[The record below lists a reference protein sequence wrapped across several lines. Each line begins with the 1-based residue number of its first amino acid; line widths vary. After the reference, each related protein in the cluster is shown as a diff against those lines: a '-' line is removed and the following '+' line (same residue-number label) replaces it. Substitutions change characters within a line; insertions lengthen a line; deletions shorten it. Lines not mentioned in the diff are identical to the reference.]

1 MIIEIKSPKKGTIG
15 KINVSVGDKVTAGQE
30 LLSLET
36 KKGNAVVKSQ
46 HDGAVES
53 IEVEEGAEVK
63 ALDILLKI
71 AGAQETAVQKTEE
84 KVKSEEKIEC
94 DITIIGGGP
103 GGYVAAIKGAKLGA
117 KVVLIE
123 EGALGGTCL
132 NYGCIPTKALVRSAE
147 VFDSFKEAEEY
158 GLSVKDYCVDMEKV
172 IDRKNAIVSRLVG
185 GVEDLLEKNNIR
197 VISGRGKLINKD
209 TVQAETEDKIIEVN
223 SKDIIIATGSEP
235 SCPPIPGA
243 NSKSVVTS
251 KEILDLKELPEKFA
265 IVGGGVIGMEIAFIF
280 ASFGVEVFVIE
291 FLDDV
296 LQTLDEDV
304 IEEIKTAADQ
314 KGIKIFTGSEVEE
327 VIDTLN
333 EKFMVRFTKD
343 GRPEYLAVDKI
354 LMCTG
359 RKPYLEGLGIEAVG
373 IELNENKRGLK
384 VNEKMQTNIDNIY
397 AIGDVT
403 DIMQLAHVASHQG
416 IVAVENIMGHN
427 AEMDYSAVPS
437 AIFTHPEIASVGLTE
452 KEAQSKGLNIEVG
465 KFPYAANGKALTV
478 GDDRGF
484 IKIIKDQDTEKIVG
498 AHIIGI
504 NAADLISSLTI
515 AVKNGLTT
523 KQITETIFAHP
534 TTAEVIHEGVLS
546 VEGGALHFAE

>member
-71 AGAQETAVQKTEE
+71 AGSQETAVQKTEE

-94 DITIIGGGP
+94 DLTIIGGGP

-147 VFDSFKEAEEY
+147 VFDSFKEAAEY
-158 GLSVKDYCVDMEKV
+158 GLSAKDFRVDMEKV
-172 IDRKNAIVSRLVG
+172 IDRKNAIVSKLVG

-304 IEEIKTAADQ
+304 IEEIKTAAEQ
-314 KGIKIFTGSEVEE
+314 KGIKIYTGSEVEE

-333 EKFMVRFTKD
+333 EKSMVRFTKD
-343 GRPEYLAVDKI
+343 GRPEYLSVDKI

-359 RKPYLEGLGIEAVG
+359 RRPYLEGLGIEAVG
-373 IELNENKRGLK
+373 IELNENKRGIK

-437 AIFTHPEIASVGLTE
+437 AIFTHPEIATVGLTE

-534 TTAEVIHEGVLS
+534 TTAEVTMKVFSL
-546 VEGGALHFAE
+546 

>member
-71 AGAQETAVQKTEE
+71 AGSQETAVQKTEE

-94 DITIIGGGP
+94 DLTIIGGGP

-147 VFDSFKEAEEY
+147 VFDSFKEAAEY
-158 GLSVKDYCVDMEKV
+158 GLSAKDFRVDMEKV
-172 IDRKNAIVSRLVG
+172 IDRKNAIVSKLVG

-291 FLDDV
+291 FL
-296 LQTLDEDV
+296 
-304 IEEIKTAADQ
+304 
-314 KGIKIFTGSEVEE
+314 
-327 VIDTLN
+327 
-333 EKFMVRFTKD
+333 
-343 GRPEYLAVDKI
+343 
-354 LMCTG
+354 
-359 RKPYLEGLGIEAVG
+359 
-373 IELNENKRGLK
+373 
-384 VNEKMQTNIDNIY
+384 
-397 AIGDVT
+397 
-403 DIMQLAHVASHQG
+403 H
-416 IVAVENIMGHN
+416 
-427 AEMDYSAVPS
+427 SAV
-437 AIFTHPEIASVGLTE
+437 
-452 KEAQSKGLNIEVG
+452 
-465 KFPYAANGKALTV
+465 
-478 GDDRGF
+478 
-484 IKIIKDQDTEKIVG
+484 
-498 AHIIGI
+498 
-504 NAADLISSLTI
+504 
-515 AVKNGLTT
+515 
-523 KQITETIFAHP
+523 
-534 TTAEVIHEGVLS
+534 
-546 VEGGALHFAE
+546 